1 VAVNANARLSALVF
15 TVSALA
21 WSTSQ
26 AQQQGQTQALVL
38 VAHNLMA
45 ADSAHRA
52 LARHGGD
59 ASAMLPGDLMSYD
72 LRFTNLLRDSVQ
84 RVTFDNPM
92 PHGMHYV
99 AQSAKA
105 SRQDVI
111 VEFSIDSGRSYSATP
126 MIEREVNG
134 RKVREA
140 APPESYTHVRWR
152 ISGWVRP
159 GVQVTAQF
167 RAKYDPNH

>member
-1 VAVNANARLSALVF
+1 MKPITRMGAAVFTLSALIW
-15 TVSALA
+15 SAGH
-21 WSTSQ
+21 
-26 AQQQGQTQALVL
+26 AQQHDQPQALVL

-45 ADSAHRA
+45 GDSAHQDLVR
-52 LARHGGD
+52 RGGES
-59 ASAMLPGDLMSYD
+59 SAMLPGDLMSYD

-84 RVTFDNPM
+84 RVTFDNPL
-92 PHGMHYV
+92 PRGMHYV

-126 MIEREVNG
+126 MVERDVDG

-140 APPESYTHVRWR
+140 APAESYTNVRWR
-152 ISGWVRP
+152 IAGWVRP

-167 RAKYDPNH
+167 RGKFDPKH

>member
-1 VAVNANARLSALVF
+1 MLIWSAG
-15 TVSALA
+15 
-21 WSTSQ
+21 Q
-26 AQQQGQTQALVL
+26 AQQQGQPQALVL
-38 VAHNLMA
+38 VAHNLA
-45 ADSAHRA
+45 AGDSAHRA
-52 LARHGGD
+52 LASRGGD
-59 ASAMLPGDLMSYD
+59 ANAMLPGDLMSYD

-84 RVTFDNPM
+84 RVTFDNPL

-111 VEFSIDSGRSYSATP
+111 VEFSIDSGRTYSATP

-134 RKVREA
+134 QKVREA

-152 ISGWVRP
+152 IAGWVRP

-167 RAKYDPNH
+167 RAKYEPTH

>member
-1 VAVNANARLSALVF
+1 MGTAVF
-15 TVSALA
+15 TLGALI
-21 WSTSQ
+21 WSTGQ
-26 AQQQGQTQALVL
+26 AQQQGQPQALVL
-38 VAHNLMA
+38 VAHNLT
-45 ADSAHRA
+45 ADDSTHRA
-52 LARHGGD
+52 LARRGGD
-59 ASAMLPGDLMSYD
+59 GSAMLPGDLMSYD

-84 RVTFDNPM
+84 RVTFDNPL
-92 PHGMHYV
+92 PPGMHYA
-99 AQSAKA
+99 AQSARA

-111 VEFSIDSGRSYSATP
+111 VEFSIDSGRTYSTTP

-140 APPESYTHVRWR
+140 AAPESYTHVRWR

-167 RAKYDPNH
+167 RAKFDPNH